1 MNAKKVM
8 LFTPRATRRRGQILI
23 MTLLGLTVLV
33 GMVFYLF
40 NVGTQVNRRVELQH
54 AADSAAISG
63 TAWMARSMNT
73 VAMNNMGQVK
83 LLTNS
88 IILDSMPLATEM
100 SYNELK
106 GWDQAVLAQ
115 LGAGVPNRNSEGWL
129 IEEALQNIHAKI
141 NQQSEILADMD
152 RALNHSGFKMD
163 QTTHWRVDGQDNS
176 GHLWQAMAG
185 LQGFSEVTVSTC
197 GALAQSNAV
206 RWGTSGHTDVAFL
219 TPILPV
225 MPASLGNFLDF
236 APLMVGFEQIGN
248 DGAVVD
254 GKVLNGAGGAIP
266 DMVYPYRLGPFAR
279 LLHWRDEQY
288 KVIPATWV
296 PPVGTPPHYVQDT
309 PPKWVSGNP
318 EPVIP
323 GDNVSGIPGDGGRE
337 TGTSQPPLHAGS
349 GGDGG
354 GHYEGGTGHWEGDG
368 TPGHF
373 EGGGKVDMGYTTYGP
388 VRPALE
394 YVSAWASA
402 KLSYPHFAQ
411 YEAQIARVKLSYM
424 FAINPVLQK
433 IRKPD
438 WKSLYPDAKQAATD
452 GKHTPRETLYY
463 VVRIYSKVPEGA
475 SGWLQPGNFWSN
487 VHDPQVV
494 NNTTTIPLSCWYD
507 GWVDMD
513 NPPGPPVLPALK
525 WTRVK
530 NYVWKASS
538 TGQTTSLREA
548 GILPKK
554 NDKGGYELQTVYFV
568 EYRVFGG
575 LDVGADVEISNPYNW
590 KSWNE
595 GQPRPMML
603 NTVYV
608 DQGFT

>member
-236 APLMVGFEQIGN
+236 APLMVGFEQIGTTARLWTGRYSMAPGVRSPTWSIRIVWARSPVCCT
-248 DGAVVD
+248 GATNSTKLFQPR
-254 GKVLNGAGGAIP
+254 GCRRWARLRIMCRILRQNGFREILSRSFRETTYRGFRETAGGKQGPANL
-266 DMVYPYRLGPFAR
+266 PYTPAAAAMEADIMKAERGIGRATGPHIFA
-279 LLHWRDEQY
+279 
-288 KVIPATWV
+288 
-296 PPVGTPPHYVQDT
+296 GPH
-309 PPKWVSGNP
+309 S
-318 EPVIP
+318 
-323 GDNVSGIPGDGGRE
+323 
-337 TGTSQPPLHAGS
+337 
-349 GGDGG
+349 
-354 GHYEGGTGHWEGDG
+354 
-368 TPGHF
+368 
-373 EGGGKVDMGYTTYGP
+373 
-388 VRPALE
+388 
-394 YVSAWASA
+394 
-402 KLSYPHFAQ
+402 
-411 YEAQIARVKLSYM
+411 
-424 FAINPVLQK
+424 
-433 IRKPD
+433 
-438 WKSLYPDAKQAATD
+438 
-452 GKHTPRETLYY
+452 
-463 VVRIYSKVPEGA
+463 
-475 SGWLQPGNFWSN
+475 
-487 VHDPQVV
+487 
-494 NNTTTIPLSCWYD
+494 
-507 GWVDMD
+507 
-513 NPPGPPVLPALK
+513 
-525 WTRVK
+525 
-530 NYVWKASS
+530 
-538 TGQTTSLREA
+538 
-548 GILPKK
+548 
-554 NDKGGYELQTVYFV
+554 
-568 EYRVFGG
+568 
-575 LDVGADVEISNPYNW
+575 
-590 KSWNE
+590 
-595 GQPRPMML
+595 
-603 NTVYV
+603 
-608 DQGFT
+608 